1 MKLRQ
6 LRTWLAPSLL
16 TCALAAFALPARADY
31 AVMRNGARLHVAGYL
46 REGTN
51 ILLYVSGGSVLVPA
65 SEVVRF
71 EPEDRFTPVPRQDSL
86 NVPFAE
92 KIREA
97 AAQSG
102 VDERL
107 ISSVISAESNFQP
120 TAVSPKHAEGLM
132 QLMPETA
139 EKYDV
144 RNAFDPS
151 QNIMAGSRYLKQLLD
166 EYHGNLSLALAAYNA
181 GPERVAQYGGVPP
194 FPETQNYIRHVTKK
208 LQELKANPALAL
220 Q

>member
-1 MKLRQ
+1 MKLNPI
-6 LRTWLAPSLL
+6 RTWLAPSLL
-16 TCALAAFALPARADY
+16 TCALAALALPARADY

-107 ISSVISAESNFQP
+107 ISSVISTESNFQP

-144 RNAFDPS
+144 RNAFDPT
-151 QNIMAGSRYLKQLLD
+151 QNIMAGSRYLRQLLD

-194 FPETQNYIRHVTKK
+194 FPETQNYIRYVTKK